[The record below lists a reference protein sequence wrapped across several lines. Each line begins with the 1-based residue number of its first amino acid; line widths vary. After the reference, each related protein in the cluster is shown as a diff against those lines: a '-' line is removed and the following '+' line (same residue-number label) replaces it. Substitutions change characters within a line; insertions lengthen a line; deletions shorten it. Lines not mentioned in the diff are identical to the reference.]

1 MRDGKLRQTEQE
13 LSQSFRFYLLN
24 TECELRSVKVAI
36 GKDEEG
42 NDVVETVITNL
53 PVRKRSRVFQVHY
66 LIAPEH
72 YCFFSVCRLA

>member
-13 LSQSFRFYLLN
+13 LSQSFRFWN

-72 YCFFSVCRLA
+72 YHFFSVFRLA